1 MASLEEFGHLKIK
14 LEDIKSA
21 TNDFDE
27 SQLIGNGGYG
37 KVYKGELPQ
46 FKDGCM
52 AAFKRLD
59 PQNGQ
64 GDTEFKKEI
73 MTLARYKHGNII
85 SLLGFCDEDNEKVLV
100 YELASRGSLDHHLP
114 SATVTWTQRLK
125 ICLAASKGLN
135 FIHDADGKYQRVIH
149 CDIKSANILLDDNW
163 NAKVSDFGLSEMAPA
178 NQQYSAVIKNPSGTH
193 GYVDPALLNT
203 NTLMKESD
211 VYSFGVVLFE
221 VLCGTLCCTYNNGH
235 LIQDLV
241 PDWKKTQENKNLNN
255 FILEGLIK
263 QQRDPSALKTFLDI
277 AYRCLRDSPKE
288 RPTMADVV
296 VELEIQLDFAEEQ
309 EIAYG
314 DVPMES
320 TDQEEKLNARLSNG
334 ILVNGGNTW
343 LSVNKNL
350 KHCEMISIAECL
362 VDYKSRFSGGFYEP
376 SKLIFTTHVRT
387 RFLSPGTPYT
397 VNLVFKNKKPKERY
411 IGLEYKIKDGKK
423 SYSFL
428 ADERKDAWLSAEL
441 YQLTSDGRAVDLEI
455 LFDCQHCPTL
465 LVEGIEFQ
473 PQEEDQNVET
483 QPILDPDT
491 YWNENL
497 PSDDKDRENCLML
510 ATRAALKDNRWR
522 WKSLPKTRFE
532 ATRNSSRKF
541 DISCDIKLNT
551 LPRETTY
558 ATYLVYKQEGDYS
571 IQPGP
576 AHVRDK
582 ESVTKDIRHIYLQTP
597 QTPVIG
603 KNVDKNT
610 YNTSHRPKI
619 KGLPKQR
626 SDDWMEVPIWE
637 FRTTNKNIL
646 VRLELFS
653 YDDSLEGIEVQGI
666 EFRPV

>member
-178 NQQYSAVIKNPSGTH
+178 NQQYSA
-193 GYVDPALLNT
+193 
-203 NTLMKESD
+203 
-211 VYSFGVVLFE
+211 
-221 VLCGTLCCTYNNGH
+221 
-235 LIQDLV
+235 DLV

-296 VELEIQLDFAEEQ
+296 VELEIAL
-309 EIAYG
+309 
-314 DVPMES
+314 
-320 TDQEEKLNARLSNG
+320 
-334 ILVNGGNTW
+334 
-343 LSVNKNL
+343 
-350 KHCEMISIAECL
+350 
-362 VDYKSRFSGGFYEP
+362 
-376 SKLIFTTHVRT
+376 
-387 RFLSPGTPYT
+387 
-397 VNLVFKNKKPKERY
+397 
-411 IGLEYKIKDGKK
+411 GLQEYKEKAFTQNVWLITNQ
-423 SYSFL
+423 
-428 ADERKDAWLSAEL
+428 DERKDAWLSAEL
-441 YQLTSDGRAVDLEI
+441 YQLTSDGRTVDLEI

-483 QPILDPDT
+483 QPILEPDT

-532 ATRNSSRKF
+532 V
-541 DISCDIKLNT
+541 DL
-551 LPRETTY
+551 
-558 ATYLVYKQEGDYS
+558 YKQEGEYCVVTDF
-571 IQPGP
+571 
-576 AHVRDK
+576 DK
-582 ESVTKDIRHIYLQTP
+582 SLLTSTCEANRCFERLGRSDLNAVE
-597 QTPVIG
+597 

-610 YNTSHRPKI
+610 YNTAHRPKI

-626 SDDWMEVPIWE
+626 SDDWMEVQIWE
-637 FRTTNKNIL
+637 FRTTNKSIL